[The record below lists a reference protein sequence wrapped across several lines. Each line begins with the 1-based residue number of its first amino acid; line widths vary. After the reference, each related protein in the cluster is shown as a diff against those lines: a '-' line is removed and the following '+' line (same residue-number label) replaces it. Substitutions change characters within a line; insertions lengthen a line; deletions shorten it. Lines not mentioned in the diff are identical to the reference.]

1 MRGGGGGRRRPK
13 RDDDKRRGDG
23 EEDEDRRQRLERLNV
38 LQQRLDDK
46 ADHIGTL
53 PTRQWR
59 QQVTDYL
66 TDAGQIFDLKEE
78 LTQEDDVRKGWTVHI
93 IDVRRVIKVTKRGG
107 VMRVSALVVAGDGN
121 GTASYGKARAEEMSD
136 AVSKAFRKAKANPFY
151 VERYFYPK
159 PLFPGDNTIFFP
171 AKAKV
176 SASKVEMWPGSQFT
190 GLRCNKTVMQIMDC
204 FGISDINVKTR
215 GSRNKTNMVKA
226 VFKGLSS
233 IRTPW
238 EIAAA
243 RGLSYREVT
252 YAERRAMNS
261 PTQRNKRIRAMADER
276 RAAERREVLTSLQSD
291 PPTSQLPAAEV
302 EGAAEVVP
310 VLSRWHKSE
319 SE

>member
-23 EEDEDRRQRLERLNV
+23 EEDEDRRQRTERLKV

-136 AVSKAFRKAKANPFY
+136 AVPPPFLDFMKLDKPPHADVQVRCASFICFPLTTTPYSTDSLIARKGCT
-151 VERYFYPK
+151 
-159 PLFPGDNTIFFP
+159 L
-171 AKAKV
+171 
-176 SASKVEMWPGSQFT
+176 
-190 GLRCNKTVMQIMDC
+190 
-204 FGISDINVKTR
+204 
-215 GSRNKTNMVKA
+215 
-226 VFKGLSS
+226 
-233 IRTPW
+233 
-238 EIAAA
+238 
-243 RGLSYREVT
+243 
-252 YAERRAMNS
+252 
-261 PTQRNKRIRAMADER
+261 
-276 RAAERREVLTSLQSD
+276 
-291 PPTSQLPAAEV
+291 
-302 EGAAEVVP
+302 
-310 VLSRWHKSE
+310 HK
-319 SE
+319 